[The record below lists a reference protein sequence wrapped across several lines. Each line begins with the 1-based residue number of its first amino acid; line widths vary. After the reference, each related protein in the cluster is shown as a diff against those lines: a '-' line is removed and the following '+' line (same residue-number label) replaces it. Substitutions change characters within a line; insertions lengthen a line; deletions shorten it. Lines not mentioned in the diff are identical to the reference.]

1 VSQVIKCQNCG
12 TYVPAE
18 KAFCPNCSEPMEMEQ
33 KSDRS
38 HSFSSDMMSTIRD
51 DPEKY
56 REMLLKTP
64 AKKPQQPPP
73 QQQQQQQQPAAPA
86 PPPVQVNTPP
96 VTDRNVGRPAAA
108 ATTTAAAAPAVPTA
122 APALVA
128 QTGGKRNLILGI
140 SAVALL
146 AIVIVL
152 LFVFKVI

>member
-1 VSQVIKCQNCG
+1 MSQVIKCQNCG

-64 AKKPQQPPP
+64 AKKQQQQQPPQP
-73 QQQQQQQQPAAPA
+73 QQQQQPAAPA
-86 PPPVQVNTPP
+86 PPPVQVHTPP
-96 VTDRNVGRPAAA
+96 AMDRNVGRPAAA
-108 ATTTAAAAPAVPTA
+108 ATAAAAPAVPTA
-122 APALVA
+122 APAPVA

>member
-1 VSQVIKCQNCG
+1 MSQVIKCQNCG

-64 AKKPQQPPP
+64 AKKQQQQQPPQP
-73 QQQQQQQQPAAPA
+73 QQQQQPAAPA

-96 VTDRNVGRPAAA
+96 VTDRNVGRPAA